1 MDAILSIEPGNKPAG
16 IEKRAAEA
24 LFPKLSPPAPPAP
37 KQPSQE
43 PLLDTIRRDRAA
55 TASSQ
60 APHIQAVS
68 TSTKPRRVLIEEEEG
83 ESDCEAK
90 QPPKP
95 TEPTPKPI
103 ETANPPSKVEQ
114 TPIPTLPLPASQK
127 APTTVDTSSAKPSS
141 LSSSPKAEGKAS
153 PTAKTPSPRSAV
165 SSHTVPAARPVTVP
179 KTAPK
184 TLYELETAWRT
195 LRREPE
201 KLAQYIRLFKPAT
214 YQKVSAGCRGTFPS
228 GVVKRSNEPTV
239 LLSCRLAARVLFQ
252 VGAMSSDRT
261 EWLKSCPSLCW
272 SPCRGRCSRARPTRR
287 W

>member
-16 IEKRAAEA
+16 AEKRAAEA
-24 LFPKLSPPAPPAP
+24 LFSKLSPPAPPAP

-68 TSTKPRRVLIEEEEG
+68 TSTKPRRVLIEEEG
-83 ESDCEAK
+83 ESDGEAK

-127 APTTVDTSSAKPSS
+127 APTTVDTSSTKPSS

-239 LLSCRLAARVLFQ
+239 LCLVDLRLECCFR
-252 VGAMSSDRT
+252 S
-261 EWLKSCPSLCW
+261 EPCPLIE
-272 SPCRGRCSRARPTRR
+272 RNG
-287 W
+287 